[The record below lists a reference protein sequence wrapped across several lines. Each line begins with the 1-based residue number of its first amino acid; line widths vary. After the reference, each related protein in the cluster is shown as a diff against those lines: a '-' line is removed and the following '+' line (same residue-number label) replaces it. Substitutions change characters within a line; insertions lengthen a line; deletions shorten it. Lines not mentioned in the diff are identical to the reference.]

1 MQRRTRQDYE
11 KRLRQLER
19 AEKTLELKKQVEDR
33 EKALG
38 LRWTFK
44 KPAWAKVMMIIMV
57 LICLEIIIYA
67 EVVMWTRYDLSAL
80 YALVGVAA
88 SLAAAIWAY
97 CEKSKAENTK
107 GGIVYEKAMQE
118 PVTINENISSE
129 DAAG

>member
-1 MQRRTRQDYE
+1 MPRLTRQDYE

-19 AEKTLELKKQVEDR
+19 TEKTLALKKQVEDK
-33 EKALG
+33 EKELG
-38 LRWTFK
+38 IRRTFK
-44 KPAWAKVMMIIMV
+44 RPAWSKVMLVFMV

-67 EVVMWTRYDLSAL
+67 EVVMWTHYDLSAL

-107 GGIVYEKAMQE
+107 GGIIYDTAMREKPE
-118 PVTINENISSE
+118 TTDGE

>member
-1 MQRRTRQDYE
+1 MPRRTRQDYE

-19 AEKTLELKKQVEDR
+19 AEKTLDLKKQVEDK
-33 EKALG
+33 EKELG
-38 LRWTFK
+38 LRRTFK
-44 KPAWAKVMMIIMV
+44 KPAWSKIMLAVMV
-57 LICLEIIIYA
+57 LICLEIIVYA
-67 EVVMWTRYDLSAL
+67 EIVMWKHYDLSAL

-107 GGIVYEKAMQE
+107 GGIIYETAMQE
-118 PVTINENISSE
+118 NKDNADGE